1 VKIALGADH
10 GGYDLKETLLK
21 MLNERGLNAEDLGC
35 HDKTSVDYPDYAEAV
50 ADKVSSGAADEGI
63 LVCTSG
69 IGMTIA
75 ANRFPGVRAALC
87 MNADMATMARSHNDA
102 NVLVLA
108 GASTGEADA
117 QNILQA
123 WLDNAFSGEAR
134 HARRVEKINHRI
146 RAVTDTSDIGKIDPE
161 LELAMRGE
169 ADRQQDTL
177 CLIASE
183 NHASRAVREAQGS
196 VLTNKYAEG
205 YPGKRWYQ
213 GCAFVDIVEQLAIDR
228 ARELFGAEH
237 VNVQPN
243 SGSSA
248 NISAYLTVLEPGDTI
263 LAMSLAHGGHL
274 THGHEVNVS
283 GTLYRIVSYGV
294 EPDTELLDMDNI
306 AALAAEHRPK
316 LIVAGASAYS
326 RTFDFERFREIADSV
341 GALLLV
347 DMAHIAGLIAGG
359 VHPSPVPYA
368 DIVTTTTH
376 KTLRGPRAGMILCRE
391 SLGADID
398 RKIFPGTQGGP
409 FMHAIAGKAVCLQ
422 EALQPEFKTY
432 AEQIVKNAIVMAEA
446 LTRGGC
452 RIVSGGTENHLMLV
466 DLTDMNLTGKAAATA
481 LEKAGIV
488 VNKNA
493 IPFDKKSP
501 FVTSGIRIGT
511 PSITTRGMKESETET
526 VAETILAVLRNLDD
540 QDTISKTRAQVCEL
554 ISQFPVP

>member
-1 VKIALGADH
+1 MKIAVGADH
-10 GGYDLKETLLK
+10 GGFDLKERIVKDLTSRKLDVD
-21 MLNERGLNAEDLGC
+21 DLGC

-50 ADKVSSGAADEGI
+50 AGQVAIGNADEGI

-69 IGMTIA
+69 IGMSIA

-87 MNADMATMARSHNDA
+87 LNEEMALMARTHNNA

-108 GASTGEADA
+108 GASTAEDA
-117 QNILQA
+117 LQRILDT
-123 WLDNAFSGEAR
+123 WFDNGFSDEPR
-134 HARRVEKINHRI
+134 HARRVGKINNRI
-146 RAVTDTSDIGKIDPE
+146 RAATDTTAIGLVDPE
-161 LELAMRGE
+161 LEVAMCGE
-169 ADRQQDTL
+169 ADRQQDSL

-213 GCAFVDIVEQLAIDR
+213 GCAYVDVVEQLAIDR
-228 ARELFGAEH
+228 AKELFGAEH

-248 NISAYLTVLEPGDTI
+248 NITAYLTVLEPGDTI
-263 LAMSLAHGGHL
+263 MAMSLAHGGHL

-283 GTLYRIVSYGV
+283 GTMYKIVSYGV
-294 EPDTELLDMDNI
+294 EKDTELLDMDRI
-306 AALAAEHRPK
+306 AELAGEHRPK
-316 LIVAGASAYS
+316 LIVAGASAYP
-326 RTFDFERFREIADSV
+326 RVLDFPRFREIADNV

-347 DMAHIAGLIAGG
+347 DMAHIAGLVAGG
-359 VHPSPVPYA
+359 SHPSPFGYA

-391 SLGADID
+391 ALGADID

-409 FMHAIAGKAVCLQ
+409 FMHSIAGKAVCLK
-422 EALQPEFKTY
+422 EAMQPEFKSYT
-432 AEQIVKNAIVMAEA
+432 EQIVKNAVVMAEVMA
-446 LTRGGC
+446 EGGC
-452 RIVSGGTENHLMLV
+452 RIVSGGTENHLFLV
-466 DLTDMNLTGKAAATA
+466 DLTPMNITGKAAATA
-481 LEKAGIV
+481 LEKGGIV

-493 IPFDKKSP
+493 IPFDTQSP

-511 PSITTRGMKESETET
+511 PSVTTRGMRE
-526 VAETILAVLRNLDD
+526 AECRDLAEMTLTVLRNLDD
-540 QDTISKTRAQVCEL
+540 QDVISRTRDQVREMA
-554 ISQFPVP
+554 SQFAVP